1 MRYFENIKKDGTEQ
15 EKQALQVIT
24 CALDFLAN
32 NAHYNSMLYKKASRI
47 TNKSTIEIFNE
58 CKKLYDKIYDLRID
72 FVIFKRIAKELRL
85 SVYHILSLDYNIN
98 KSLIRYYKKY
108 PFKSDNR
115 LYMCAVRTFNRF
127 VKKYSEKYI
136 DK

>member
-1 MRYFENIKKDGTEQ
+1 MRYFENIKKYGSDTEN
-15 EKQALQVIT
+15 QALRVIT

-32 NAHYNSMLYKKASRI
+32 NAHYNLLLYKKASRI
-47 TNKSTIEIFNE
+47 TNKTTIEVFNE
-58 CKKLYDKIYDLRID
+58 CKKLYDKIYDLRIN
-72 FVIFKRIAKELRL
+72 FVIFQRIAKELRL

-108 PFKSDNR
+108 PFKSDSR

-127 VKKYSEKYI
+127 FKKYSEKYL